1 MKLQRVGRDLVTEQ
15 QEQQLCARHWSKF
28 WGFVCEGKKKKNKQ
42 ENFCPNEVYI
52 LLGQSNEAVTGIQRW
67 ADNRKYCDWDSFFGL
82 NNFHS
87 L

>member
-1 MKLQRVGRDLVTEQ
+1 MPGTDLSSGDLSVRE
-15 QEQQLCARHWSKF
+15 
-28 WGFVCEGKKKKNKQ
+28 KKNKQ